1 MGLGEVLSLRFDCLL
16 SSCTEVGAL
25 GPSIDVFSFRFV
37 RCFFASLVGGGGG
50 VSSQWLLSF
59 ISQTL
64 PHVRYAPQVNVLE
77 LRLWSLSSFQV
88 SRENDLQMMLL
99 QILAANDGEVE
110 DNSIEAKSFTFKGNG
125 VEKLTKKL
133 KEERNMVD
141 VIVCTR
147 GSLNGKPLRL
157 QC

>member
-25 GPSIDVFSFRFV
+25 GPSIDGGVYLFFFLISCDSSRDCVSVMFLFLFILFAGSPCWLFAVFSFRFV

-77 LRLWSLSSFQV
+77 FH
-88 SRENDLQMMLL
+88 
-99 QILAANDGEVE
+99 
-110 DNSIEAKSFTFKGNG
+110 
-125 VEKLTKKL
+125 EKTIC
-133 KEERNMVD
+133 R
-141 VIVCTR
+141 
-147 GSLNGKPLRL
+147 
-157 QC
+157 